1 MATRSTIAVI
11 HEDGTVSQIYCHYDG
26 YVSFNGK
33 LLVTNYN
40 NLLAAE
46 FLVSKGDLSTLGE
59 RVTSQGAQGEHSFSN
74 PEDGVCVYYGR
85 DRGETGG
92 ETRVFPSVHDYRLY
106 AKRQE
111 VNYLFIDGEW
121 LYQYEVND
129 PIMKSVVEELKF
141 CTPIED

>member
-74 PEDGVCVYYGR
+74 SEDGVCVYYGR

-92 ETRVFPSVHDYRLY
+92 EPRVFPSVHDYRLY

-129 PIMKSVVEELKF
+129 PIMKSVAEELKF